1 MVFSPLLLSF
11 VMMTDSLENRPQDD
25 GIPTDTL
32 REVII
37 IPDSLLP
44 VDRVIRESLGQE
56 QVIKVPKVSDVLDRL
71 SPGLS
76 DKIMHP
82 FAIKERKHER
92 RKQRHLKVM
101 EEYSRVK
108 TFDELLRDAYYLK
121 LRGWGCPDPSQRQQ
135 G

>member
-1 MVFSPLLLSF
+1 MVFFPLLLSF

-108 TFDELLRDAYYLK
+108 TFDELLRDAYERQILEDSLQR
-121 LRGWGCPDPSQRQQ
+121 LRAK
-135 G
+135 

>member
-1 MVFSPLLLSF
+1 MFSLLLLSF
-11 VMMTDSLENRPQDD
+11 VMMTDSLEQKPQDD

-32 REVII
+32 REVVI

-44 VDRVIRESLGQE
+44 VDRVIRESLGQQ
-56 QVIKVPKVSDVLDRL
+56 QVIKVPKVSDVLDKL
-71 SPGLS
+71 SPGLT

-92 RKQRHLKVM
+92 RKQRHIKVM

-108 TFDELLRDAYYLK
+108 TFDELLREAYEQQLLEDSLQR
-121 LRGWGCPDPSQRQQ
+121 LRRP
-135 G
+135 

>member
-1 MVFSPLLLSF
+1 MFFFPLLLSF

-71 SPGLS
+71 SPGLT
-76 DKIMHP
+76 DKVMHP

-108 TFDELLRDAYYLK
+108 TFDELLRDAYEQQILEDSLQR
-121 LRGWGCPDPSQRQQ
+121 LRAK
-135 G
+135 

>member
-1 MVFSPLLLSF
+1 MVFFSLLLSF

-71 SPGLS
+71 SPGLT
-76 DKIMHP
+76 DKVMHP

-108 TFDELLRDAYYLK
+108 TFDELLRDAYEQQILEDSLQR
-121 LRGWGCPDPSQRQQ
+121 LRAK
-135 G
+135 

>member
-1 MVFSPLLLSF
+1 MFFPLLLSF

-82 FAIKERKHER
+82 FAIKERKRER

-108 TFDELLRDAYYLK
+108 TFDELLRDAYEQQLLEDSLQR
-121 LRGWGCPDPSQRQQ
+121 LRAK
-135 G
+135 

>member
-1 MVFSPLLLSF
+1 MVFFPLLLSF

-71 SPGLS
+71 SPGLT
-76 DKIMHP
+76 DKVMHP

-108 TFDELLRDAYYLK
+108 TFDELLRDAYEQQILEDSLQR
-121 LRGWGCPDPSQRQQ
+121 LRAK
-135 G
+135 

>member
-1 MVFSPLLLSF
+1 MFFPLLLSF

-82 FAIKERKHER
+82 FAIKERKRER
-92 RKQRHLKVM
+92 RMQRHLKVM

-108 TFDELLRDAYYLK
+108 TFDELLRDAYEQQILEDSLQR
-121 LRGWGCPDPSQRQQ
+121 LRAK
-135 G
+135 

>member
-1 MVFSPLLLSF
+1 MVFFPLLLSF

-82 FAIKERKHER
+82 FAIKERKRER
-92 RKQRHLKVM
+92 RMQRHLKVM

-108 TFDELLRDAYYLK
+108 TFDELLRDAYEQQLLEDSLQR
-121 LRGWGCPDPSQRQQ
+121 LRAK
-135 G
+135 

>member
-1 MVFSPLLLSF
+1 MFSLLLFSF

-32 REVII
+32 REVVI

-56 QVIKVPKVSDVLDRL
+56 QVIKVPKVSDVLDKL
-71 SPGLS
+71 SPGLT

-92 RKQRHLKVM
+92 RKQRHIKVM

-108 TFDELLRDAYYLK
+108 TFDELLRQAYEQQMIEDSLQR
-121 LRGWGCPDPSQRQQ
+121 LRAK
-135 G
+135 

>member
-1 MVFSPLLLSF
+1 MVFFPLLLSF

-76 DKIMHP
+76 DKIIHP
-82 FAIKERKHER
+82 FAIKERKRER
-92 RKQRHLKVM
+92 RMQRHLKVM

-108 TFDELLRDAYYLK
+108 TFDELLRDAYEQQILEDSLQR
-121 LRGWGCPDPSQRQQ
+121 LRAK
-135 G
+135 

>member
-1 MVFSPLLLSF
+1 MVFFPLLLSF

-82 FAIKERKHER
+82 FAIKERKRER
-92 RKQRHLKVM
+92 RMKRHLKVM

-108 TFDELLRDAYYLK
+108 TFDELLRDAYEQQILEDSLQR
-121 LRGWGCPDPSQRQQ
+121 LRAK
-135 G
+135 

>member
-1 MVFSPLLLSF
+1 MVFFPLLLSF
-11 VMMTDSLENRPQDD
+11 VMMTDSLENRPKDD

-82 FAIKERKHER
+82 FAIKERKRER
-92 RKQRHLKVM
+92 RMQRHLKVM

-108 TFDELLRDAYYLK
+108 TFDELLRDAYEQQILEDSLQR
-121 LRGWGCPDPSQRQQ
+121 LRAK
-135 G
+135 

>member
-1 MVFSPLLLSF
+1 MFFFPLLLSF

-82 FAIKERKHER
+82 FAIKERKRER
-92 RKQRHLKVM
+92 RMQRHLKVM

-108 TFDELLRDAYYLK
+108 TFDELLRDAYEQQILEDSLQR
-121 LRGWGCPDPSQRQQ
+121 LRAK
-135 G
+135 

>member
-1 MVFSPLLLSF
+1 MLFPLLFSL

-71 SPGLS
+71 SPGLT

-82 FAIKERKHER
+82 FAIKERKHDR
-92 RKQRHLKVM
+92 RKKRHIKVM

-108 TFDELLRDAYYLK
+108 TFDELLRDAYEQQLLEDSLQR
-121 LRGWGCPDPSQRQQ
+121 LRAK
-135 G
+135 

>member
-1 MVFSPLLLSF
+1 MVFFPLLLSF

-71 SPGLS
+71 SPGLT
-76 DKIMHP
+76 DKVMHP

-92 RKQRHLKVM
+92 RMQRHLKVM

-108 TFDELLRDAYYLK
+108 TFDELLRDAYERQILEDSLQR
-121 LRGWGCPDPSQRQQ
+121 LRAK
-135 G
+135 

>member
-1 MVFSPLLLSF
+1 
-11 VMMTDSLENRPQDD
+11 MMTDSLENRPQDD

-82 FAIKERKHER
+82 FAIKERKRER
-92 RKQRHLKVM
+92 RMQRHLKVM

-108 TFDELLRDAYYLK
+108 TFDELLRDAYEQQILEDSLQR
-121 LRGWGCPDPSQRQQ
+121 LRAK
-135 G
+135 

>member
-82 FAIKERKHER
+82 FAIKERKRER
-92 RKQRHLKVM
+92 RMQRHLKVM

-108 TFDELLRDAYYLK
+108 TFDELLRDAYEQQILEDSLQR
-121 LRGWGCPDPSQRQQ
+121 LRAK
-135 G
+135 

>member
-1 MVFSPLLLSF
+1 MVFFPLLLSF

-71 SPGLS
+71 SPGLT
-76 DKIMHP
+76 DKVMHP
-82 FAIKERKHER
+82 FAIKERKHQR
-92 RKQRHLKVM
+92 RMQRHLKVM

-108 TFDELLRDAYYLK
+108 TFDELLRDAYERQILEDSLQR
-121 LRGWGCPDPSQRQQ
+121 LRAK
-135 G
+135 

>member
-1 MVFSPLLLSF
+1 MVFFPLLLSF

-71 SPGLS
+71 SPGLT
-76 DKIMHP
+76 DKVMHP

-108 TFDELLRDAYYLK
+108 TFDELLRDAYERQILEDSLQR
-121 LRGWGCPDPSQRQQ
+121 LRAK
-135 G
+135 

>member
-1 MVFSPLLLSF
+1 MFFFPLLLSF

-76 DKIMHP
+76 DKVMHP

-108 TFDELLRDAYYLK
+108 TFDELLRDAYERQILEDSLQR
-121 LRGWGCPDPSQRQQ
+121 LRAK
-135 G
+135 

>member
-1 MVFSPLLLSF
+1 MVFFPLLLSF
-11 VMMTDSLENRPQDD
+11 VMMTDSLENRPQGD

-82 FAIKERKHER
+82 FAIKERKRER
-92 RKQRHLKVM
+92 RMQRHLKVM

-108 TFDELLRDAYYLK
+108 TFDELLRDAYEQQILEDSLQR
-121 LRGWGCPDPSQRQQ
+121 LRAK
-135 G
+135 

>member
-1 MVFSPLLLSF
+1 MVFFPLLLSF

-82 FAIKERKHER
+82 FAIKERKRER
-92 RKQRHLKVM
+92 RMQRHLKVM

-108 TFDELLRDAYYLK
+108 TFDELLRDAYEQQILEDSLQR
-121 LRGWGCPDPSQRQQ
+121 LRAK
-135 G
+135 

>member
-1 MVFSPLLLSF
+1 MFSLLLLSF
-11 VMMTDSLENRPQDD
+11 VMMTDSLEQKPQDD

-32 REVII
+32 REVVI

-56 QVIKVPKVSDVLDRL
+56 QVIKVPKVSDVLDKL
-71 SPGLS
+71 SPGLT

-92 RKQRHLKVM
+92 RKQRHIKVM

-108 TFDELLRDAYYLK
+108 TFDELLRQAYEQQMIEDSLQR
-121 LRGWGCPDPSQRQQ
+121 LRAK
-135 G
+135 

>member
-1 MVFSPLLLSF
+1 MFSLLLFSF
-11 VMMTDSLENRPQDD
+11 VMMTDSLEQKPQDD

-32 REVII
+32 REVVI

-44 VDRVIRESLGQE
+44 VDRVIRESLGQK
-56 QVIKVPKVSDVLDRL
+56 QVIKVPKVSDVLDKL
-71 SPGLS
+71 SPGLT

-92 RKQRHLKVM
+92 RKQRHIKVM

-108 TFDELLRDAYYLK
+108 TFDELLRQAYEQQMIEDSLQR
-121 LRGWGCPDPSQRQQ
+121 LRAK
-135 G
+135 

>member
-1 MVFSPLLLSF
+1 MFFFPLLLSF

-82 FAIKERKHER
+82 FAIKERKRER
-92 RKQRHLKVM
+92 RMQRHLKVM

-108 TFDELLRDAYYLK
+108 TFDELLRDAYERQILEDSLQR
-121 LRGWGCPDPSQRQQ
+121 LRAK
-135 G
+135 

>member
-1 MVFSPLLLSF
+1 MFFFPLLLSF

-71 SPGLS
+71 SPGLT
-76 DKIMHP
+76 DKVMHP
-82 FAIKERKHER
+82 FAIKERKRER
-92 RKQRHLKVM
+92 RMQRHLKVM

-108 TFDELLRDAYYLK
+108 TFDELLRDAYERQILEDSLQR
-121 LRGWGCPDPSQRQQ
+121 LRAK
-135 G
+135 

>member
-1 MVFSPLLLSF
+1 MFFFPLLLSF

-82 FAIKERKHER
+82 FAIKEPKRER
-92 RKQRHLKVM
+92 RMQRHLKVM

-108 TFDELLRDAYYLK
+108 TFDELLRDAYEQQILEDSLQR
-121 LRGWGCPDPSQRQQ
+121 LRAK
-135 G
+135 

>member
-108 TFDELLRDAYYLK
+108 TFDELLRDAYEQQILEDSLQR
-121 LRGWGCPDPSQRQQ
+121 LRAK
-135 G
+135 